1 MIKTIYL
8 IEDPNRS
15 PTPSDFLCA
24 HCITFWMRGG
34 KISHAACVFDHSCIS
49 VSWFTQFY
57 ATAQGKTWE
66 FSKQAQKWGDRAPGF
81 KRTRNHKVGNGS
93 RGPGWNGAWGNSR
106 EGRGILK
113 PGSRGLLLWRIRGW
127 GQWLAERKFKA
138 SLLLQHHSKRR
149 RRGGRRSPVVRPNCS
164 CGSTWAVF
172 CCLLTCWPAGLLTC
186 RNPPFSPLGL
196 GWPPATFSGAPSSP
210 PRRPHLLP
218 ATPPPQAPPQLQ
230 IHPLSAPPHTS
241 PPTS

>member
-1 MIKTIYL
+1 MCTLYHFLNEGWENLPRCLCIWSFLYFCQLIYTVL
-8 IEDPNRS
+8 RHCPGENVGVLKAS
-15 PTPSDFLCA
+15 PE
-24 HCITFWMRGG
+24 
-34 KISHAACVFDHSCIS
+34 V
-49 VSWFTQFY
+49 
-57 ATAQGKTWE
+57 
-66 FSKQAQKWGDRAPGF
+66 GDRAPGF

-93 RGPGWNGAWGNSR
+93 RGPGWNGAWGISR

-218 ATPPPQAPPQLQ
+218 ATPPPHAPPQLQ
-230 IHPLSAPPHTS
+230 IHPLSAPPHPS